1 MMGRSNTTPRSII
14 EKNGLGSLIQEMVAR
29 GCSYNEI
36 VEVIKE
42 QRGITLS
49 RMNISRYLRT
59 ITDKKLHPQ
68 MVRSKLKDL
77 RKESISNTNIL
88 LSEFYNLSKD
98 IQGIVER
105 SKIPPD
111 DRLYITSE
119 LNSRLKNIKEELIDS
134 KVGLMQTYEAIEI
147 NTKSINDFL
156 VSWSS
161 NLCPEC
167 RKAVAISIQEFGD
180 SKK

>member
-1 MMGRSNTTPRSII
+1 MGRSNTTPRSII
-14 EKNGLGSLIQEMVAR
+14 EKNGLGSLIQEMIAR

-88 LSEFYNLSKD
+88 LSEFDNLSKD
-98 IQGIVER
+98 IQGIVDR
-105 SKIPPD
+105 SKIPID

-119 LNSRLKNIKEELIDS
+119 LNSRLKTLKEGLIDG
-134 KVGLMQTYEAIEI
+134 KVIQMQTFEAIEV
-147 NTKSINDFL
+147 NSKAINDFL

-161 NLCPEC
+161 ELCPEC
-167 RKAVAISIQEFGD
+167 RKVVAQSVQDFED
-180 SKK
+180 SRK